1 MVTTFARIASAGKP
15 NPSLSYGSEMIV
27 TSRPRS
33 RKQACPSQ
41 ERSTPESTSPQLRSF
56 SSLKVDWYNR
66 CPHMS
71 LLRALLFALA
81 LTSALLGP
89 GGYASSIATATPVWL
104 PDPAPAFAGDRAVD
118 LETMR
123 AALTSYLTRP
133 NSAPDGFV
141 AAHALVRGMVRFV
154 DEGHTYFLDPQQYRD
169 YQSWSR
175 GDNTYVGIGISVSSR
190 NSEPRI
196 VEVYDNTP
204 AQQAGL
210 RAGDILVR
218 INDKSVAGLAL
229 DEMTTLVRGPVG
241 TQVQIT
247 VRRGDDPREITVSV
261 QRAQIH
267 LQFVQDRVIDDDIG
281 YVMLRGFPEPSVID
295 SIEKDVAA
303 FQANGVH
310 ALVLDLRGNSGG
322 RIDVGT
328 RLLGHFLPSGSS
340 VYQEVDRG
348 GRNSTHSTRGT
359 TQYDLPLVVLVDGG
373 TASMG
378 EIFASAVQEHGA
390 ATILG
395 TNTAGSV
402 AAAQV
407 FGLPD
412 GSGLQVT
419 VFEILSADGK
429 PLNKVGVMPD
439 EVIQPNPADVA
450 GGSDPVLARAV
461 QILHDQL
468 ADGTGAAA
476 PQSS

>member
-1 MVTTFARIASAGKP
+1 MRFV
-15 NPSLSYGSEMIV
+15 
-27 TSRPRS
+27 
-33 RKQACPSQ
+33 
-41 ERSTPESTSPQLRSF
+41 
-56 SSLKVDWYNR
+56 
-66 CPHMS
+66 
-71 LLRALLFALA
+71 RALVVLLILTSGLFGAGGLESHVATAAPAAIAADAPGALNAEDAATQTRALA
-81 LTSALLGP
+81 EAYNLLLDRYVRPLDTAALLG
-89 GGYASSIATATPVWL
+89 AAWDNLAKEATGKAAT
-104 PDPAPAFAGDRAVD
+104 PDPAPAFVGDRAVD
-118 LETMR
+118 LELMR
-123 AALTSYLTRP
+123 TALTSYLARP
-133 NSAPDGFV
+133 NSAADGFV

-196 VEVYDNTP
+196 VEVYENTP
-204 AQQAGL
+204 AQKAGL
-210 RAGDILVR
+210 HPGDVLVR

-241 TQVQIT
+241 TEVQIT
-247 VRRGDDPREITVSV
+247 VRRGDDPRELTFAVP
-261 QRAQIH
+261 RAEIH
-267 LQFVQDRVIDDDIG
+267 LQFVQDRVLDDDIG

-295 SIEKDVAA
+295 SIEQDLAA
-303 FQANGVH
+303 FQAQGVH

-340 VYQEVDRG
+340 VYQEVDRTG
-348 GRNSTHSTRGT
+348 QNSTHSTRGT
-359 TQYDLPLVVLVDGG
+359 AQYDLPLVVLVDAG

-378 EIFASAVQEHGA
+378 EIFAAAVQEHGA
-390 ATILG
+390 ATVLG

-429 PLNKVGVMPD
+429 PLNKVGVVPD
-439 EVIQPNPADVA
+439 EVIQPPPPDAA
-450 GGSDPVLARAV
+450 AEGDPVLARAV
-461 QILHDQL
+461 QILHDQMG
-468 ADGTGAAA
+468 DSTSAAVVHA
-476 PQSS
+476 S

>member
-1 MVTTFARIASAGKP
+1 
-15 NPSLSYGSEMIV
+15 
-27 TSRPRS
+27 
-33 RKQACPSQ
+33 
-41 ERSTPESTSPQLRSF
+41 
-56 SSLKVDWYNR
+56 
-66 CPHMS
+66 MS

-89 GGYASSIATATPVWL
+89 GGYASSIATASPVWL
-104 PDPAPAFAGDRAVD
+104 TAAAASEDAATQTKAFAEAYNLLLDRYVRPLDTAAMLNAAWDNLAKEADGKAATPDPAPAFAGDRAVD

-123 AALTSYLTRP
+123 AALTSYLARP

-247 VRRGDDPREITVSV
+247 VRRGDDPREMTVSV

-348 GRNSTHSTRGT
+348 GRNSTHSTRGNT
-359 TQYDLPLVVLVDGG
+359 LYDLPLVVLVDGG

-390 ATILG
+390 ATVVG
-395 TNTAGSV
+395 SNTAGSV

-429 PLNKVGVMPD
+429 PLNKVGVVPD
-439 EVIQPNPADVA
+439 EVVEPTPSDVVDGA
-450 GGSDPVLARAV
+450 DPVLARAV

-476 PQSS
+476 PRSS